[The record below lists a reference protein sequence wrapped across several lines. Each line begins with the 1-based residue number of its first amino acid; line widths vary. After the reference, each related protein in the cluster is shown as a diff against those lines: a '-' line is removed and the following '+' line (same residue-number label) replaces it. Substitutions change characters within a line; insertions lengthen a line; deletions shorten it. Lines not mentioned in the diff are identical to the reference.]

1 MRTDLALLM
10 EVPEC
15 RSTTR
20 PTCAAH
26 GAHYSEKPPAETA
39 EIMLFFTYA
48 QQKNWRDGLF
58 EAFPKP
64 EVVEILMEV
73 DTPSLLCFL
82 NTKYPLK
89 VTDLKPRQTIS

>member
-1 MRTDLALLM
+1 MLV

-26 GAHYSEKPPAETA
+26 GAYYTEEPPAET
-39 EIMLFFTYA
+39 EIMQFFTYA

-64 EVVEILMEV
+64 EVVEILREV